1 MKLLLLLD
9 LRPPFASTKKFAGNF
24 LACLRRRRFLT
35 CWKNYDIWRRP
46 ELFGRLRVYVNI
58 SRGRTRFVC
67 ICIAAHH
74 HSESTICFCLSLRVV
89 FTSCI
94 MHEVK
99 MKCLCRFS
107 LAATCAAVISMNWP
121 SAHSVGQD
129 PLKFMNNQPPP
140 TPNTYTVR
148 PTALCAGIT
157 FQSTPVLIAICPPTQ
172 PPLSAGAHSLFS
184 LPMDVV
190 VVVLPTPNP
199 LNPVHF
205 ACVIE
210 IISATR
216 WPGFCHPPGKLN
228 ALN

>member
-1 MKLLLLLD
+1 MLFGGGLNYLVAYTSCMWIYLGGAHDSSAFASQLIIIPSLLL
-9 LRPPFASTKKFAGNF
+9 P
-24 LACLRRRRFLT
+24 
-35 CWKNYDIWRRP
+35 
-46 ELFGRLRVYVNI
+46 
-58 SRGRTRFVC
+58 
-67 ICIAAHH
+67 
-74 HSESTICFCLSLRVV
+74 CLSLRVV

-140 TPNTYTVR
+140 TPNTYSPSIRLCSLRRDNFSINTG
-148 PTALCAGIT
+148 PNCNLSTHSTA
-157 FQSTPVLIAICPPTQ
+157 PVSRRALAVFFADGRRFANPPN
-172 PPLSAGAHSLFS
+172 PLH
-184 LPMDVV
+184 
-190 VVVLPTPNP
+190 P

-210 IISATR
+210 IISDAVTWVLSPSR
-216 WPGFCHPPGKLN
+216 ETQCAQLIIIQQQLRVQIFHGRN
-228 ALN
+228 